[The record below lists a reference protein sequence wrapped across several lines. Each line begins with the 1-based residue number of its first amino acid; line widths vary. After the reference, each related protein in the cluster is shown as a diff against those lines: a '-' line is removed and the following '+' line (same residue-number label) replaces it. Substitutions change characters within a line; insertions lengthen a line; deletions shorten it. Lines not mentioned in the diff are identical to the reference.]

1 MSIDTVNE
9 SLGLN
14 LPTFGHRLNTLLHHG
29 ENLLAGAALFA
40 LALIPTIE
48 LTSRAWLGVG
58 LVGATGYMENLTLWV
73 GYLGAML
80 AARADHHLRLVN
92 LADRLPR
99 PVAFVAVRLAAL
111 GSTGVAAGLFWA
123 SLHFVWSEAANP
135 NLIGNWLPVWVAA
148 SVLPIAFAVL
158 TCRFVIKAGA
168 YWPSALCGM
177 PLAVALGWLCQDA
190 GIQGVLPAIAGVVLI
205 AFCGAPIFVLIGGA
219 ALLLFCSAGVPVA
232 AIPVEIYRISAS
244 PILPAIPL
252 FTLAGFV
259 LTGSQAGVRLV
270 RLFRAL
276 CAWLP
281 GGMAV
286 MTILVCAFFSSFAG
300 ASGVLILALGG
311 LLLPALTSSGYPDR
325 FSLGLVTGSGSTGLL
340 LPPSLAVILF
350 AVVAHVSILDM
361 FIAGLLPALLMI
373 AAVSAYGMISGVRFG
388 ADRAAFDAREAA
400 AALWGAKWELLIPV
414 VALVGIF
421 GGITTFNEAAAL
433 TAVYALFVE
442 CIIHREIRPLRDL
455 PRILTECAALV
466 GGVFVILGVAMGLT
480 NYLVDAQVP
489 DQLAAWTEAH
499 VSSRLLFLLALNLM
513 LLLVGCLMDI
523 FSAIAIVV
531 PLLLPISRHFGI
543 EPLHLGII
551 FIANLELGY
560 LTPPVGMNLFLAAF
574 RFDRPL
580 PEIAR
585 SVLPILGILFVTV
598 LAVTYL
604 PLVIAFPGLSP

>member
-1 MSIDTVNE
+1 
-9 SLGLN
+9 
-14 LPTFGHRLNTLLHHG
+14 
-29 ENLLAGAALFA
+29 
-40 LALIPTIE
+40 
-48 LTSRAWLGVG
+48 
-58 LVGATGYMENLTLWV
+58 
-73 GYLGAML
+73 
-80 AARADHHLRLVN
+80 
-92 LADRLPR
+92 
-99 PVAFVAVRLAAL
+99 
-111 GSTGVAAGLFWA
+111 
-123 SLHFVWSEAANP
+123 
-135 NLIGNWLPVWVAA
+135 
-148 SVLPIAFAVL
+148 
-158 TCRFVIKAGA
+158 
-168 YWPSALCGM
+168 
-177 PLAVALGWLCQDA
+177 
-190 GIQGVLPAIAGVVLI
+190 
-205 AFCGAPIFVLIGGA
+205 
-219 ALLLFCSAGVPVA
+219 
-232 AIPVEIYRISAS
+232 
-244 PILPAIPL
+244 LPAIPL

-373 AAVSAYGMISGVRFG
+373 A
-388 ADRAAFDAREAA
+388 FDAREAG

-421 GGITTFNEAAAL
+421 GGVTTFNEAAAL
-433 TAVYALFVE
+433 TAVYTLFVE
-442 CIIHREIRPLRDL
+442 GIIHREIRPMRDL